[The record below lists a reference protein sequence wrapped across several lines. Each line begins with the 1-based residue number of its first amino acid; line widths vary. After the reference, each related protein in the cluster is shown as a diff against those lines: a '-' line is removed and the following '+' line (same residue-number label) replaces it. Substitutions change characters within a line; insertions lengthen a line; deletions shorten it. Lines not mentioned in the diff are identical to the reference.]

1 MFYMHELSDRCL
13 FHFVVININLHFLV
27 LFTIARKLI
36 SVRDY
41 FLLFSPRIACNE
53 CSSFYSLLL
62 LFVDEK
68 EKEREKRICNVARL
82 SSLHFR
88 VRQVNERKAILHI
101 KYLRLLFQ
109 GEFISVT
116 YATLGFVE

>member
-1 MFYMHELSDRCL
+1 MHELSDRCL

-68 EKEREKRICNVARL
+68 ERERDRKEYVTLL

-88 VRQVNERKAILHI
+88 VRQVNVRKTILHI

-109 GEFISVT
+109 GEFICVT